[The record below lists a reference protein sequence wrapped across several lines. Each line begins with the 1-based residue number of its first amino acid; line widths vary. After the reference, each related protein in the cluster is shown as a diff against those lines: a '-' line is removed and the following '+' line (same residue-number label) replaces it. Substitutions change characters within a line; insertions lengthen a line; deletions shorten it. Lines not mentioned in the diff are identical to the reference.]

1 MSAARRGADK
11 GPIKRINLALQGGGA
26 HGAYSW
32 GVLDRLLEHPQIEV
46 DAISGTSA
54 GAMNAAVLAPGLA
67 EGGNAGARERLTDFW
82 RHVSLI
88 DKFSPVR
95 RTFWEWLNGG
105 YTLERS
111 PGLAFMETLTRTFS
125 PYQVNPLNFNPLRG
139 ILENLIDFDTLR
151 HAQAAKLFI
160 SATNV
165 VTGRARIFE
174 NAEMTPDVLLASAC
188 LPQMFQAVEI
198 DGEHYWDGGFM
209 GNPAIYPLI
218 YGVETQD
225 VVLVQINPLE
235 RHGVP
240 KSARDIQNRINEISF
255 NASLMHEMR
264 AIQFVTRLIDEGELD
279 SSNYKRMLIHM
290 IEAEDALEAFGASSK
305 LNADWDFLTT
315 LKDVGR
321 DAANNWL
328 DENFDKVGV
337 ESTVNLREQFF

>member
-54 GAMNAAVLAPGLA
+54 GAMNAAVLAAGIA

-111 PGLAFMETLTRTFS
+111 PGLAFME
-125 PYQVNPLNFNPLRG
+125 
-139 ILENLIDFDTLR
+139 NLIDFDTLR
-151 HAQAAKLFI
+151 HAQATKLFI

-279 SSNYKRMLIHM
+279 SRN
-290 IEAEDALEAFGASSK
+290 
-305 LNADWDFLTT
+305 
-315 LKDVGR
+315 
-321 DAANNWL
+321 
-328 DENFDKVGV
+328 
-337 ESTVNLREQFF
+337 